1 MDRTVCIE
9 GFPRWV
15 TEANLHALCQ
25 SYGRVCSV
33 RIVRDAYGNSMGY
46 GFVQMDTEQDAER
59 IMAELRGLRPFG
71 GPLYVARTYAS
82 GGGVRQPIH

>member
-15 TEANLHALCQ
+15 READLHALCQ

-33 RIVRDAYGNSMGY
+33 RVVRDAYGSSMGY
-46 GFVQMDTEQDAER
+46 GFVQMGTEQEAER
-59 IMAELRGLRPFG
+59 ILAEVIGIRPFG

-82 GGGVRQPIH
+82 RGGMPQSIH